1 MSASHETTA
10 RSTTNATAN
19 DATAPD
25 RPTAAQATDAPEAS
39 ARSTAPNDLARQL
52 TVAVSAVLAIVGSFI
67 GSGAAGGTPIQD
79 AAGGALAADATP
91 IAPGTGAF
99 SIWSVI
105 YAGLLAYAVWQFLP
119 AQRSAERHR
128 RVGYPVAASLL
139 LNAAWILSIQFDV
152 LWLSIPVIAVL
163 LGVLV
168 VAFLTL
174 LRWRPAN
181 PLDAFLTDGTVGLYL
196 GWVAIATAANVT
208 AGLVAAGFD
217 GWGIG
222 ADAWAV
228 VVLAVAG
235 LVGVAIAV
243 RGGGR
248 IAPTLSL
255 CWGLT
260 WVAIARLD
268 GNLLSTPAAV
278 AAIVAVVVVVIATIL
293 ARARL
298 MLRGEQPR

>member
-10 RSTTNATAN
+10 RSTTNANAN
-19 DATAPD
+19 DATTPD

-39 ARSTAPNDLARQL
+39 ARPTATNDLARQL
-52 TVAVSAVLAIVGSFI
+52 TVAVSAVLAVVGSFI

-105 YAGLLAYAVWQFLP
+105 YFGLLAYAVWQFLP
-119 AQRSAERHR
+119 AQRTAERHR

-152 LWLSIPVIAVL
+152 LWLSIPIIAVL

-181 PLDAFLTDGTVGLYL
+181 ALDALVTDGTVGLYL
-196 GWVAIATAANVT
+196 GWVSIATAANVT

-217 GWGIG
+217 GWGMG

-268 GNLLSTPAAV
+268 GDLLSTPAAV

-298 MLRGEQPR
+298 MLRGEQPK